1 MAFLEQEPYVMDD
14 GPVALTGAHG
24 ELTRY
29 AGSGWEPLVRGQ
41 RVTITHGPA
50 FSGEY
55 RVTDVV
61 PHEDGGETCTLEP
74 ASAVDARDCT

>member
-1 MAFLEQEPYVMDD
+1 M
-14 GPVALTGAHG
+14 
-24 ELTRY
+24 
-29 AGSGWEPLVRGQ
+29 RGQ